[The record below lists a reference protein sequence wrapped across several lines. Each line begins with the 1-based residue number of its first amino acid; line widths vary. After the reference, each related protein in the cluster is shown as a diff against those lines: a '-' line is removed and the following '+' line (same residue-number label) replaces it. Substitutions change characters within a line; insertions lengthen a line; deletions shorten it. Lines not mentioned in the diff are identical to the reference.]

1 MYIYIFDT
9 NFWAYFFNDLTF
21 MQQIQM
27 VSDNYLLW
35 FAFSVILGVPGWA
48 LWKLLAI
55 AFEKKPD
62 ITHGSAA
69 WGTIQDAAKAGLI
82 MDSYSDK
89 KTVVGR
95 LCGKILGTLYH
106 TLIVAKTRGGKGVG
120 FVIPN
125 LLKYKG
131 SFICNDLKGEN
142 YCRTHRQREKLGNQ
156 IFKFDPYEEIKDA
169 ESHGFNPFDY
179 IKAGDPEA
187 ITLARQ
193 IADIIA
199 SPQKDGDAFFVEYG
213 KKVLTMWILYVC
225 AKFKGEERSLATVR
239 KLITLQ
245 EAEVAELLKEMQEM
259 DDFDEVIKRNANKL
273 LELRG
278 DGQKKS
284 DTLLSIYATADT
296 MTAWLDDTRVAK
308 SLSKS
313 DFALEMFRYEPSTL
327 YIVVSPKN
335 LDVSQMMIKIIY
347 TIAIQ
352 QNLTME
358 PPLLAKEQGLKMS
371 KYPLKFL
378 MDEFAQLEKFEVVK
392 KAMPISAGYGI
403 WFIIIIQGIQQLRDY
418 YGDGAD
424 EFLTNCTKIF
434 VGAEE
439 ENTARKISEMCGK
452 KTEGQISYTEK
463 PVFFGLFTQKVPNH
477 STTARDLITVGEA
490 IQMPV
495 EKPIFLT
502 GSVKPLKIDRITYWD
517 KDPDFAGLFDPYDS
531 F

>member
-1 MYIYIFDT
+1 MYILYID
-9 NFWAYFFNDLTF
+9 FWRYFFNDLTF
-21 MQQIQM
+21 TQQIHM
-27 VSDNYLLW
+27 VTDNAPLW
-35 FAFSVILGVPGWA
+35 FAFFIILGVPGWA

-55 AFEKKPD
+55 AFEEKRD

-69 WGTIQDAAKAGLI
+69 WGTIEDARKNGFI
-82 MDSYSDK
+82 IESFSDI
-89 KTVVGR
+89 KTIIGR
-95 LCGKILGTLYH
+95 LNGKVLGLLYH
-106 TLIVAKTRGGKGVG
+106 VLVVAKTRGGKGVG

-142 YCRTHRQREKLGNQ
+142 FVRTHRQREKLGNQ
-156 IFKFDPYEEIKDA
+156 VFKFDPYEEIKGE
-169 ESHGFNPFDY
+169 ESHGFNCFDY

-193 IADIIA
+193 ISDIIA

-225 AKFKGEERSLATVR
+225 AKFEGEERSLATVR
-239 KLITLQ
+239 RMITLQ
-245 EAEVAELLKEMQEM
+245 EAEVAELLKEMQGM

-296 MTAWLDDTRVAK
+296 MTAWLDDIRVAK

-313 DFALEMFRYEPSTL
+313 DFALEMFRYELSTL

-335 LDVSQMMIKIIY
+335 LDVSQMMLKIIY

-352 QNLTME
+352 QNSTME

-392 KAMPISAGYGI
+392 KAMPIAASYGM
-403 WFIIIIQGIQQLRDY
+403 WFIIIIQGIQQLKEY
-418 YGDGAD
+418 YGEAGASNFID
-424 EFLTNCTKIF
+424 NAFKIF
-434 VGAEE
+434 VGAEDDS
-439 ENTARKISEMCGK
+439 TAKKISEMCGK
-452 KTEGQISYTEK
+452 TTVEQISYTEK
-463 PVFFGLFTQKVPNH
+463 PQFFGLFSQKVPTH
-477 STTARDLITVGEA
+477 STTARDLVTVGEA

-495 EKPIFLT
+495 KKPILLT
-502 GSVKPLKIDRITYWD
+502 GDEVKPLKFDRITYWD
-517 KDPDFAGLFDPYDS
+517 NDPDFAGLYDHYDS

>member
-1 MYIYIFDT
+1 MYIYIFDL
-9 NFWAYFFNDLTF
+9 NFWQYFFNDLSF

-27 VSDNYLLW
+27 VADNYLLW
-35 FAFSVILGVPGWA
+35 FAFSVILGLPGWC
-48 LWKLLAI
+48 LVKMFKI
-55 AFEKKPD
+55 AFAKKTD
-62 ITHGSAA
+62 ITHGSAE
-69 WGTIQDAAKAGLI
+69 WGTIQDAAKAGLV

-95 LCGKILGTLYH
+95 LCGKVLGTLYH

-156 IFKFDPYEEIKDA
+156 IFKFDPYEEIKG
-169 ESHGFNPFDY
+169 EENHGFNPFDY

-193 IADIIA
+193 ISDIIA
-199 SPQKDGDAFFVEYG
+199 SPQKNGDAFFLEYG

-225 AKFKGEERSLATVR
+225 AKFEGEERSLATVR
-239 KLITLQ
+239 RLITLQ
-245 EAEVAELLKEMQEM
+245 ESEVAELLKEMQEM

-502 GSVKPLKIDRITYWD
+502 GAVKPLKIDRITYWD
-517 KDPDFAGLFDPYDS
+517 KDPDFAGLYDDYDS

>member
-1 MYIYIFDT
+1 MYILYVD
-9 NFWAYFFNDLTF
+9 FWRYFFNDLTF

-27 VSDNYLLW
+27 VTDNYPLW
-35 FAFSVILGVPGWA
+35 FAFLVILGVPGWA
-48 LWKLLAI
+48 LWKLLVI

-62 ITHGSAA
+62 VTHGSAE
-69 WGTIQDAAKAGLI
+69 WGTIQDAAKAGI
-82 MDSYSDK
+82 IIENYSDK
-89 KTVVGR
+89 RTIVGR
-95 LCGKILGTLYH
+95 LCGKVLGTLYH

-142 YCRTHRQREKLGNQ
+142 YCRTHKQREKLGNQ
-156 IFKFDPYEEIKDA
+156 IFKFDPYEEIKGE

-193 IADIIA
+193 ISDIIA

-225 AKFKGEERSLATVR
+225 AKFEGEERSLATVR
-239 KLITLQ
+239 RLITLQ

-463 PVFFGLFTQKVPNH
+463 PIFFGLFTQKVPNY

-502 GSVKPLKIDRITYWD
+502 GAVKPLKIDRITYWD

>member
-1 MYIYIFDT
+1 MYILYID
-9 NFWAYFFNDLTF
+9 FWRYFFNDLTF
-21 MQQIQM
+21 IQQIHM
-27 VSDNYLLW
+27 VTDNAPLW
-35 FAFSVILGVPGWA
+35 FAFLIILGLPGWT
-48 LWKLLAI
+48 LWKLLQI

-62 ITHGSAA
+62 ITHGSAE
-69 WGTIQDAAKAGLI
+69 WGDIEDAKKAGLV
-82 MDSYSDK
+82 MDTFADK
-89 KTVVGR
+89 RTIVGR
-95 LCGKILGTLYH
+95 LRGKILGALYH
-106 TLIVAKTRGGKGVG
+106 VLVVAKTRGGKGVG

-142 YCRTHRQREKLGNQ
+142 FIRTHRQREKLGNQ
-156 IFKFDPYEEIKDA
+156 IFKFDPYEEVKGE

-179 IKAGDPEA
+179 IKAGDPDA

-199 SPQKDGDAFFVEYG
+199 SPQKNGDAFFLEYG
-213 KKVLTMWILYVC
+213 KKVLVMWILYVC
-225 AKFKGEERSLATVR
+225 AKCEGEERSLATVR
-239 KLITLQ
+239 HFITLP
-245 EAEVAELLKEMQEM
+245 ESEVAALLVEMQEM
-259 DDFDEVIKRNANKL
+259 DDFDDVIKRNANKL

-352 QNLTME
+352 QNLTNE
-358 PPLLAKEQGLKMS
+358 PPLAAKEQGLQRLKL
-371 KYPLKFL
+371 PLKFL

-392 KAMPISAGYGI
+392 KAMPISAGYGL

-424 EFLTNCTKIF
+424 EFLTNCTKVF

-452 KTEGQISYTEK
+452 KTENQVSYTEK
-463 PVFFGLFTQKVPNH
+463 STFFGLFTQKVPNH

-502 GSVKPLKIDRITYWD
+502 GAVKPLKIDRITYWD
-517 KDPDFAGLFDPYDS
+517 NDADFAGLYDDYDS